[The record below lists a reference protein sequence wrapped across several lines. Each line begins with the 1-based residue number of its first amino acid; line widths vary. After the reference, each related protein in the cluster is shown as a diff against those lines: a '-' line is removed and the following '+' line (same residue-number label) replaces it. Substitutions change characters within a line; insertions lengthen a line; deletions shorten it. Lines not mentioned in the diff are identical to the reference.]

1 MILRQQP
8 DHPELF
14 YIVDKNKHMQLSS
27 LGVFPMY
34 MWRGKY
40 YYKKS
45 TELDSYMKGGE
56 GN

>member
-27 LGVFPMY
+27 LGVSPIY

-45 TELDSYMKGGE
+45 TVLDSYMKGGE

>member
-8 DHPELF
+8 DRPELF
-14 YIVDKNKHMQLSS
+14 YIVDNNKHIQLSS
-27 LGVFPMY
+27 FGFSPTY

-45 TELDSYMKGGE
+45 AALDSYMKGGE
-56 GN
+56 EN